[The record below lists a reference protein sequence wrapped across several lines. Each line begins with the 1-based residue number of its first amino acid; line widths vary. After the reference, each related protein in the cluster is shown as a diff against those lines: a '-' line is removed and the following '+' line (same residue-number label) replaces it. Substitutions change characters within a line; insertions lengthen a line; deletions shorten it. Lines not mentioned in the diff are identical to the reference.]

1 MALAEAVQGARYVAQ
16 QITWS
21 DSDGNAVDLI
31 GATLTGYI
39 SDRNGASIRAID
51 GTLAIVTAASGIF
64 TWAYGVVDVGTV
76 GVFQV
81 QFIATYGS
89 GLKDKTIL
97 ANWRVNEAIDE

>member
-1 MALAEAVQGARYVAQ
+1 
-16 QITWS
+16 
-21 DSDGNAVDLI
+21 
-31 GATLTGYI
+31 
-39 SDRNGASIRAID
+39 
-51 GTLAIVTAASGIF
+51 
-64 TWAYGVVDVGTV
+64 V